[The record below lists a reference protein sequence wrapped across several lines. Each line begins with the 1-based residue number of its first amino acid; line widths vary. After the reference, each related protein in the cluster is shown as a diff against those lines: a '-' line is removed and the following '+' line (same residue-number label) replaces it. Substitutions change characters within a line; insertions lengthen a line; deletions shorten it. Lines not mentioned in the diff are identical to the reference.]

1 MLLLLSLVLFDI
13 YIVIVIFVNF
23 IMIVI
28 FIIIFFQ
35 DYISFSQCIQETCT
49 CGISSI
55 IVVVLKVV
63 LKDYNYYRTYS
74 ACASFL
80 NALKK
85 RNINNINVNNTNDNN
100 NNINKPIFE
109 ELMTTLVK
117 TSEQLGE
124 IWNNNNF
131 LGLEVPRTLLLFI
144 GCN

>member
-1 MLLLLSLVLFDI
+1 
-13 YIVIVIFVNF
+13 
-23 IMIVI
+23 
-28 FIIIFFQ
+28 
-35 DYISFSQCIQETCT
+35 
-49 CGISSI
+49 
-55 IVVVLKVV
+55 
-63 LKDYNYYRTYS
+63 
-74 ACASFL
+74 
-80 NALKK
+80 LKK